1 MLPQVDASGRI
12 YAAPAGTPVTWNGGI
27 GYTAN
32 GQMCITSVANGTDSH
47 LNGWRLDLV
56 GRVVVSAQVAARAF
70 NAGLPFNQTGL
81 AGSMAR
87 QVDVAPAV
95 GDPYVSGGIR
105 VGPLG
110 GAYMSTAIPP

>member
-1 MLPQVDASGRI
+1 MLPQVDANGRI
-12 YAAPAGTPVTWNGGI
+12 YAAPASTPVTWNGGV
-27 GYTAN
+27 GYTAD
-32 GQMCITSVANGTDSH
+32 GRMCITSTINTTDSY
-47 LNGWRLDLV
+47 LNGWRLDVV
-56 GRVVVSAQVAARAF
+56 GRVVVSNQVAALAF
-70 NAGLPFNQTGL
+70 NAGLPFNQTGSV
-81 AGSMAR
+81 GSMAR

>member
-1 MLPQVDASGRI
+1 MLPQVDANGRI
-12 YAAPAGTPVTWNGGI
+12 YAFPAGTPVAWNGGI
-27 GYTAN
+27 GYTAD
-32 GQMCITSVANGTDSH
+32 GRMCITTTANATDSY

-70 NAGLPFNQTGL
+70 NAGLPFNQTGTV
-81 AGSMAR
+81 GSMAR
-87 QVDVAPAV
+87 QVDVALAAS
-95 GDPYVSGGIR
+95 DPYVSGGIR